1 MKESVGLKT
10 KKLIVIWKM
19 MAVKIK
25 TKDTKKCVVK
35 GKIKSKDYK
44 NCLKATQF
52 ENKRKSHI

>member
-44 NCLKATQF
+44 NGLKATQF
-52 ENKRKSHI
+52 ENKRKPHI